1 MIISPQWSQN
11 CIIHFLGLNT
21 RNSDSWEKQQQA
33 LTLTSPE
40 VVWNVDGE
48 GTETLLVPAGG
59 EGALLLDQAPLTR
72 VAGGD
77 ASLVAP
83 LVHRHVAL
91 L

>member
-1 MIISPQWSQN
+1 M
-11 CIIHFLGLNT
+11 
-21 RNSDSWEKQQQA
+21 
-33 LTLTSPE
+33 TLTPPE
-40 VVWNVDGE
+40 VMWNVDGE
-48 GTETLLVPAGG
+48 GAEPLLVPAGG
-59 EGALLLDQAPLTR
+59 EGALLLDEAPLAR